1 MMKMND
7 KDIHF
12 GKIFE
17 KLVKNQRDYKSFSHK
32 IINSM
37 MKMNDKDI
45 HFGNFFE
52 KLVKNQRD

>member
-45 HFGNFFE
+45 HFGKIFE
-52 KLVKNQRD
+52 KLIKNQ